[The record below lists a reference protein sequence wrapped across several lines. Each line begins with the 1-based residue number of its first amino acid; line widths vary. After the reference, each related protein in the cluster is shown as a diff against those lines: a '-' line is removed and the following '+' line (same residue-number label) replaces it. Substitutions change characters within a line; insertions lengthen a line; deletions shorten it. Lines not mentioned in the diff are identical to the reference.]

1 VSLTRDASERT
12 LSSRLQQ
19 VGFACLRAAVVA
31 GAAVALAEIPSLG
44 AIDFDAVRRT
54 DLLTGLGAAIGCA
67 AAGFQIH
74 PRRSLG
80 LVAPAATGLFLI
92 LLAAAIFG
100 ASWSWPFCLTLGL
113 FVGIA
118 GPAWRAVTRIV
129 AASLPAAALDA
140 GFAVLTLLPFAL
152 IENGVLAPP
161 DWWYGVLAAAF
172 GFVAVV
178 AWSLFAV
185 PTLELFIE
193 FLFWPM
199 YDVRVHGPGAD
210 RIPHRG
216 PVLIIA
222 NHSTYADPFFLSKIA
237 PRKVTPMMT
246 SVFYDLPVIRWL
258 MVHAVG
264 AIRVQKGAFRR
275 EAPELRDAVA
285 RLRGGG
291 CVLLFPEGFLRRK
304 EESILM
310 PFGQG
315 FWHILRELPQTP
327 VVVCWIEGG
336 WGSFASYRGG
346 PPMKH
351 KALDWRRRID
361 IAVAEP
367 RVLDAAVLADHRTT
381 RAALRQACLECRGW
395 LGLPIPVEGKNEET
409 LDEPAREEAEGR

>member
-1 VSLTRDASERT
+1 M
-12 LSSRLQQ
+12 
-19 VGFACLRAAVVA
+19 GAAVV
-31 GAAVALAEIPSLG
+31 LADIPSVG
-44 AIDFDAVRRT
+44 AVDSDAVRRAI
-54 DLLTGLGAAIGCA
+54 LLTGVGAAVGCA

-80 LVAPAATGLFLI
+80 LVAPTATGLFLI
-92 LLAAAIFG
+92 LIAAAIFD

-113 FVGIA
+113 FAGIA
-118 GPAWRAVTRIV
+118 GPAWRALIQTV
-129 AASLPAAALDA
+129 APSLPAAPLDA
-140 GFAVLTLLPFAL
+140 VFAVLTLLPFAL

-161 DWWYGVLAAAF
+161 RWWCGVLAAAF
-172 GFVAVV
+172 GLATVV
-178 AWSLFAV
+178 AWSLLAV

-199 YDVRVHGPGAD
+199 YDIRAHGPGAD
-210 RIPHRG
+210 RIPRRG

-222 NHSTYADPFFLSKIA
+222 NHSTYADPFLLSKVA
-237 PRKVTPMMT
+237 PRKVTPLMT

-275 EAPELRDAVA
+275 EAPELREAVA

-291 CVLLFPEGFLRRK
+291 CVLLFPEGILRRK
-304 EESILM
+304 EEQILM

-315 FWHILRELPQTP
+315 VWHILRELPQTP

-351 KALDWRRRID
+351 KSLDWRRRID
-361 IAVAEP
+361 IAVSEP
-367 RVLDAAVLADHRTT
+367 RVLDAAVLADHRTA
-381 RAALRQACLECRGW
+381 RAALRRTCLECRVW
-395 LGLPIPVEGKNEET
+395 LGLPVLEEEKNEGM
-409 LDEPAREEAEGR
+409 LDEPTGEEAPPEGEPPSSSRRG